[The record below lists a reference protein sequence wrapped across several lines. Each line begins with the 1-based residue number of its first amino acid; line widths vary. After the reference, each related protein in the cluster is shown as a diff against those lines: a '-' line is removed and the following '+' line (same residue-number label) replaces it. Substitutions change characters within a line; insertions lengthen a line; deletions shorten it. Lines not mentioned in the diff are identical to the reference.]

1 VSSHN
6 ADVKN
11 TWSARSDLSAHG
23 HDGRRARAAGAINST
38 STRTGRAW
46 GWISFG
52 LALLVAATVFAL
64 QNLKGVDVT
73 FLSFHGQLPLA
84 VLLLVVAV
92 LGSLAVFAFGAA
104 RVLQLRLHTR
114 RLGRELSKRGD

>member
-1 VSSHN
+1 M
-6 ADVKN
+6 
-11 TWSARSDLSAHG
+11 
-23 HDGRRARAAGAINST
+23 
-38 STRTGRAW
+38 
-46 GWISFG
+46 
-52 LALLVAATVFAL
+52 ALLVAATVFAL